1 MLDLEM
7 PRFSINSKKNILDNQ
22 YSYYLWHRRL
32 GHINETRIKKLHTY
46 T

>member
-22 YSYYLWHRRL
+22 F
-32 GHINETRIKKLHTY
+32 HIIY
-46 T
+46 GIVD